1 MLEEVKM
8 IVRINQGSEGQL
20 LRVVK
25 EEEIKYVEIDEQHS
39 DIFERNQVQRK
50 LEDNLLFERKI
61 TNIEQRLFGKQ
72 KEGKDE
78 RAVVRIQQLQ
88 REDSKHQFEDEWIE
102 YNNK

>member
-61 TNIEQRLFGKQ
+61 TNIE
-72 KEGKDE
+72 
-78 RAVVRIQQLQ
+78 
-88 REDSKHQFEDEWIE
+88 
-102 YNNK
+102 

>member
-1 MLEEVKM
+1 
-8 IVRINQGSEGQL
+8 
-20 LRVVK
+20 
-25 EEEIKYVEIDEQHS
+25 
-39 DIFERNQVQRK
+39 
-50 LEDNLLFERKI
+50 
-61 TNIEQRLFGKQ
+61 LFGKQ